1 MIVVT
6 LTKDEVRNCTDL
18 AVNRW
23 LMKFGSE
30 DRPNYAQGKKDG
42 KLESELIAN
51 IRTIVA
57 EWAVAVVSNLSWNV
71 PFYPNSMHT
80 KRKDIADVGQNV
92 EVRTVRT
99 QDGVP
104 VWKKDA
110 GKFIA
115 GARVVDD
122 EYFTQVEVWGWV
134 RADDVIDNDVYWDE
148 YIRGWRFPLDRMTP
162 FTE

>member
-6 LTKDEVRNCTDL
+6 LTKDEVRTCTDL

-71 PFYPNSMHT
+71 PFYPNSMHA

-104 VWKKDA
+104 VWNKDA

-134 RADDVIDNDVYWDE
+134 RADDVIGNDVYWDD